1 MSKNIY
7 ISADYSEADG
17 DRNVVDELHKWS
29 MDNYH
34 IIEFADTARVVS
46 GSVSKNSDCRAC
58 ELKKEFNKQ
67 INASSIVLFVI
78 GDKTASRTA
87 GSSCKRL
94 SEGEYCACTP
104 YKQNANGSTYC
115 KVYGTTSTPGPDD
128 DVGEINEYSYLRHEF
143 EQARKKG
150 KTIAVVYN
158 SLYKQP
164 GWLPRY
170 LSGYSDSAQPLWTR
184 NAWGTKVGNY
194 PLIKKLLGY
203 E

>member
-7 ISADYSEADG
+7 ISADYSEGDG
-17 DRNVVDELHKWS
+17 DRDVVNELHKWS
-29 MDNYH
+29 VDNYH
-34 IIEFADTARVVS
+34 SIEFADTARVVS

-94 SEGEYCACTP
+94 SEGESCSCTP
-104 YKQNANGSTYC
+104 YKQNASGSTYC
-115 KVYGTTSTPGPDD
+115 KVYGAISSPGPYD

-143 EQARKKG
+143 EQAKKKG

-158 SLYKQP
+158 SMYKQSS
-164 GWLPRY
+164 WLPWY
-170 LSGYSDSAQPLWTR
+170 LSDYSDSAQPFWTK
-184 NAWGTKVGNY
+184 NDWGTKVGNY